1 MFMLGGK
8 ETNCFTM
15 INPEVEPKKQES
27 SMMSVDN
34 TLEMGLFLVTKY
46 TCVYMNMCIPMCV

>member
-1 MFMLGGK
+1 MFTLGGK
-8 ETNCFTM
+8 EANCFT

-34 TLEMGLFLVTKY
+34 TVEMGLFLVTKY
-46 TCVYMNMCIPMCV
+46 TCVYMNMCIHMCV